1 MATHDPWNIGTLHK
15 DGIWAYYVA
24 SNYVGVFLC
33 AVLMYS
39 VQTNPKKTSTDIL
52 IAGLCSGCLL
62 MSITCGTQCLVN
74 VVHGKFYGGP
84 TACQIEAIAHV
95 SSILTQFFCVAG
107 IALRSYL
114 LVVRKYDLSVSTAS
128 KCTFAVWFL
137 CCLLTGLFS
146 LFSPIYLMSNGTY
159 CFFGFSSFAIA
170 GWLVPGLIIALGVM
184 IFCYYKIWREFRR
197 TGLILEAAMMMIGQ
211 NSKATIELTPMDDDS
226 SSGRG
231 RSKTKTAQ
239 LDAVRR
245 DISHIQVARRSALF
259 VIILLLGW
267 GFAAIT
273 AIYELSVGHATE
285 WLVTAV
291 GVGGVSFSWWVP
303 LTYAYTSE
311 WHKSSM
317 KKLFGW
323 MCIPCLGE
331 AWWRGAWEGSKG
343 SKGSKRPPHSPEST
357 NDSNDNSLHRLN
369 SSHSPMDG
377 SITPRPL
384 PLQKNSN
391 ATPCTPD
398 PHAESPVKPI
408 AEQPEAEQAATEAL
422 EEEAAAVA
430 ALAAKDAP
438 SHAGD
443 YVITLD

>member
-1 MATHDPWNIGTLHK
+1 MDTTDPWNIGTLHK
-15 DGIWAYYVA
+15 EGIWAYYVL

-33 AVLMYS
+33 GVLMYS
-39 VQTNPKKTSTDIL
+39 VSINPKKTATDIL

-74 VVHGKFYGGP
+74 VIYGKFYGGEL
-84 TACQIEAIAHV
+84 ACQIEAIAHV

-114 LVVRKYDLSVSTAS
+114 LVVRKYDLPVKVACW
-128 KCTFAVWFL
+128 CTVTIWSL

-184 IFCYYKIWREFRR
+184 TFCYYKIWCEFRR
-197 TGLILEAAMMMIGQ
+197 TGLILEAAMIIMN
-211 NSKATIELTPMDDDS
+211 NSQGGVELAPMDED
-226 SSGRG
+226 GRD
-231 RSKTKTAQ
+231 RSKTRTMQ

-245 DISHIQVARRSALF
+245 DISHIQVARRSAWF
-259 VIILLLGW
+259 IAILLVGW

-273 AIYELSVGHATE
+273 AVYELSVGNATE

-311 WHKSSM
+311 WHKSFM

-323 MCIPCLGE
+323 GCIPCLGV
-331 AWWRGAWEGSKG
+331 AWWRGAWEDSQH
-343 SKGSKRPPHSPEST
+343 SKRTPYAEST
-357 NDSNDNSLHRLN
+357 GSNESSAQRRH
-369 SSHSPMDG
+369 SSHSPLDG
-377 SITPRPL
+377 SITPRRPI
-384 PLQKNSN
+384 PLQQKKYPTNP
-391 ATPCTPD
+391 AIIITPADMPCADHT
-398 PHAESPVKPI
+398 I
-408 AEQPEAEQAATEAL
+408 QTITEQPEGSVTNKKPSEDTHSGECVIAL
-422 EEEAAAVA
+422 
-430 ALAAKDAP
+430 D
-438 SHAGD
+438 
-443 YVITLD
+443 